1 MNKVFAVGVGP
12 GSPKYVTDIV
22 KEAISQCDIVICL
35 LYTSDVCMA
44 RVKIIFWRRWKRRNV
59 TLNR

>member
-22 KEAISQCDIVICL
+22 KEAISQCDVVIGYGSVSYTHLTLPTIAIV
-35 LYTSDVCMA
+35 
-44 RVKIIFWRRWKRRNV
+44 
-59 TLNR
+59 